1 VGIVGENYLKNFDV
15 VIDFGRM
22 RVDLAPIGV
31 LGIETA
37 IDPLTQVTNGRQV
50 PP

>member
-1 VGIVGENYLKNFDV
+1 V

-31 LGIETA
+31 LSVISMDTS
-37 IDPLTQVTNGRQV
+37 I
-50 PP
+50 PPDERLPPP